1 MKAANENSNNASFE
15 IDADD
20 IIDFGNDAAIA
31 LQEHEAEKV
40 GQAAGDRNGNCILPS
55 NKS

>member
-20 IIDFGNDAAIA
+20 IIDFGSVAAAA
-31 LQEHEAEKV
+31 LQDGDAEKV
-40 GQAAGDRNGNCILPS
+40 GQDRDQNGNCIFAS
-55 NKS
+55 KKS

>member
-20 IIDFGNDAAIA
+20 IIDFGNAAAAA
-31 LQEHEAEKV
+31 LQEEV
-40 GQAAGDRNGNCILPS
+40 GQTVGDRNGNCIFAS
-55 NKS
+55 HKS